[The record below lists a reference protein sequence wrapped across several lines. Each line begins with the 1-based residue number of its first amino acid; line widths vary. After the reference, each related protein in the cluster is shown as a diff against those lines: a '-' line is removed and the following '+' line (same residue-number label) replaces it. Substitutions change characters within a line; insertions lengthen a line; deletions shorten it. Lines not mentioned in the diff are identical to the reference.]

1 MEICIFFTDFM
12 KNVDFLNFYLYIKC
26 NDVCWSLKMP
36 KINLL
41 RIKFENVLSFKDEQE
56 IFFTAESKYT
66 NTPTSYIRRDSAIG
80 NDLITPVTAF
90 YGANASGKSNVV
102 KVFTDIVLPLLGKTN
117 SKPSFEF
124 YKPFLLDD
132 ESASKPSSIEID
144 FCLNDIRCILFFRF
158 DKTGILTENLTEYQ
172 NKNKRVIYDRIGS
185 NIYKPDKEIISKFDV
200 KYVED
205 SLSKR
210 SDLLV
215 LDILDT
221 RGIPHIHDIFE
232 ALKDICKVTFINII
246 ETMFNMDSLA
256 EKIYQDKSLHKK
268 VVELIKYADLGITD
282 IKVEEENDSS
292 SLPFA
297 SSPTGKHYKINFEH
311 IGIKNKKYELPVASE
326 SWGTGQFAKYLVMFI
341 PILFDGGIYIID
353 ELEEKLHPM
362 MLAKIVEMFN
372 NPNINIGGAQLIFT
386 THNTSIL
393 KSDILKRDEI
403 WFVEKNEE
411 GCSEV
416 YPLTEFK
423 AIREGFNYEK
433 GYLEGRF
440 GAIPYLGDIN
450 ELANI
455 LEIKE

>member
-1 MEICIFFTDFM
+1 MA
-12 KNVDFLNFYLYIKC
+12 KV
-26 NDVCWSLKMP
+26 
-36 KINLL
+36 NLL
-41 RIKFENVLSFKDEQE
+41 RVKFANILSFKDEQE
-56 IFFTAESKYT
+56 IFFTAESKYS
-66 NTPTSYIRRDSAIG
+66 NTPTSYIRRVNAIG
-80 NDLITPVTAF
+80 DDLITPVTAF
-90 YGANASGKSNVV
+90 YGANASGKSNIV
-102 KVFTDIVLPLLGKTN
+102 KVFNDIVLPLLGKTD

-132 ESASKPSSIEID
+132 ESASRPSPIEID
-144 FCLNDIRCILFFRF
+144 FCLDDIRYILSFSF

-172 NKNKRVIYDRIGS
+172 NKNKKVIYDRVES
-185 NIYKPDKEIISKFDV
+185 NIYKPYKEIISKFDI
-200 KYVED
+200 KYIED
-205 SLSKR
+205 SLGKR
-210 SDLLV
+210 QDLLV

-221 RGIPHIHDIFE
+221 RGISYIHNIFE
-232 ALKDICKVTFINII
+232 ALKDICKVTFINIL

-282 IKVEEENDSS
+282 IKVEEEKDTST
-292 SLPFA
+292 LPFTT
-297 SSPTGKHYKINFEH
+297 SPTGKHYKINFEH
-311 IGIKNKKYELPVASE
+311 IGVNNKKYELPISSE
-326 SWGTGQFAKYLVMFI
+326 SWGTGQFAKYLVMFV
-341 PILFDGGIYIID
+341 PILVGGGIYIID

-393 KSDILKRDEI
+393 KSNILKRDEI

-455 LEIKE
+455 LEAKE

>member
-1 MEICIFFTDFM
+1 MT
-12 KNVDFLNFYLYIKC
+12 KV
-26 NDVCWSLKMP
+26 
-36 KINLL
+36 NLL
-41 RIKFENVLSFKDEQE
+41 RVRFANILSFKDEQE
-56 IFFTAESKYT
+56 IFFTAESKYS
-66 NTPTSYIRRDSAIG
+66 NTSTSYIRRVNAIG
-80 NDLITPVTAF
+80 DDLIAPVTAF
-90 YGANASGKSNVV
+90 YGANASGKSNIV
-102 KVFTDIVLPLLGKTN
+102 KVFTDIVLPLLGKTD
-117 SKPSFEF
+117 SKPSLDF

-144 FCLNDIRCILFFRF
+144 FCLDDIRYILSFSF

-172 NKNKRVIYDRIGS
+172 NKNKKVIYDRVES
-185 NIYKPDKEIISKFDV
+185 NIYKPYKEIISKFDI

-205 SLSKR
+205 SLGKR
-210 SDLLV
+210 QDLLV

-221 RGIPHIHDIFE
+221 RGISYIHNIFE
-232 ALKDICKVTFINII
+232 ALKDICKVTFINIL

-282 IKVEEENDSS
+282 IKVEEEKDSS
-292 SLPFA
+292 ALPFTT
-297 SSPTGKHYKINFEH
+297 SPTGKHYKINFEH
-311 IGIKNKKYELPVASE
+311 IGVNNKKYELPISSE
-326 SWGTGQFAKYLVMFI
+326 SWGTGQFAKYLVMFV
-341 PILFDGGIYIID
+341 PILVGGGIYIID

-393 KSDILKRDEI
+393 KSNILKRDEI

-455 LEIKE
+455 LEAKE

>member
-1 MEICIFFTDFM
+1 MA
-12 KNVDFLNFYLYIKC
+12 KV
-26 NDVCWSLKMP
+26 
-36 KINLL
+36 NLL
-41 RIKFENVLSFKDEQE
+41 RVKFANILSFKDEQE
-56 IFFTAESKYT
+56 IFFTAESKYS
-66 NTPTSYIRRDSAIG
+66 NTPTSYIRRVNAIG
-80 NDLITPVTAF
+80 DDLITPVTAF
-90 YGANASGKSNVV
+90 YGANASGKSNIV
-102 KVFTDIVLPLLGKTN
+102 KVFNDIVLPLLGKTD

-132 ESASKPSSIEID
+132 ESASRPSSIEID
-144 FCLNDIRCILFFRF
+144 FCLDDIRYILSFSF

-172 NKNKRVIYDRIGS
+172 NKNKKVIYDRVES
-185 NIYKPDKEIISKFDV
+185 NIYKPYKEIISKFDI
-200 KYVED
+200 KYIED
-205 SLSKR
+205 SLGKR
-210 SDLLV
+210 QDLLV

-221 RGIPHIHDIFE
+221 RGISYIHNIFE
-232 ALKDICKVTFINII
+232 ALKDICKVTFINIL

-282 IKVEEENDSS
+282 IKVEEEKDSS
-292 SLPFA
+292 ALPFTT
-297 SSPTGKHYKINFEH
+297 SPTGKHYKINFEH
-311 IGIKNKKYELPVASE
+311 IGVNNKKYELPISSE
-326 SWGTGQFAKYLVMFI
+326 SWGTGQFAKYLVMFV
-341 PILFDGGIYIID
+341 PILVGGGIYIID

-393 KSDILKRDEI
+393 KSNILKRDEI

-455 LEIKE
+455 LEAKEYHSYGFLTPNLWIF

>member
-1 MEICIFFTDFM
+1 M
-12 KNVDFLNFYLYIKC
+12 
-26 NDVCWSLKMP
+26 S

-41 RIKFENVLSFKDEQE
+41 RLKFANILSFKDEQE

-66 NTPTSYIRRDSAIG
+66 NTPTSYIRRNNVIG
-80 NDLITPVTAF
+80 DELITPITAF
-90 YGANASGKSNVV
+90 YGANASGKSNIV
-102 KVFTDIVLPLLGKTN
+102 KVFTDIILPLLGKTN
-117 SKPSFEF
+117 SKLSFEF

-132 ESASKPSSIEID
+132 ISASKPSLIEID
-144 FCLNDIRCILFFRF
+144 FSFNDVRYIFSFSFNNL
-158 DKTGILTENLTEYQ
+158 GILTENLTEY
-172 NKNKRVIYDRIGS
+172 KNKGKKVIYDRIKN
-185 NIYKPDKEIISKFDV
+185 NICKPDKEIISKFDV
-200 KYVED
+200 RFVED
-205 SLSKR
+205 TLNKR
-210 SDLLV
+210 LDLLI

-221 RGIPHIHDIFE
+221 RGIPYIHNVFE
-232 ALKDICKVTFINII
+232 ALKDICKITFINII

-292 SLPFA
+292 SLPFT

-353 ELEEKLHPM
+353 EIEEKLHPM

-393 KSDILKRDEI
+393 KSGILKRDEI

-440 GAIPYLGDIN
+440 GAIPYLGDIS

-455 LEIKE
+455 LEAKD